1 MTCCSLDLKLGCM
14 RSHDRQIYFKKCC
27 YIYLFLVQSPK
38 DGKLLPLEWGMI
50 HQVSSIIFPDEN
62 SCVRCE
68 YSKESHK
75 LWCITYFRKF
85 FEFLVRP
92 CLVVG
97 KYLEIFHLGSV
108 SLPSFWE
115 QYGKCRWPSNASL
128 KITWYPYPKSSTGRE
143 GYVTC
148 LVLSGSVDPFNLA
161 LPCCGGSQCTDA
173 F

>member
-1 MTCCSLDLKLGCM
+1 MLLHLFIFSTKSEGRKTIALRIG
-14 RSHDRQIYFKKCC
+14 HDT
-27 YIYLFLVQSPK
+27 
-38 DGKLLPLEWGMI
+38 
-50 HQVSSIIFPDEN
+50 SSKQHNFPDEN

-115 QYGKCRWPSNASL
+115 QYGKCRWPSNSSL

-148 LVLSGSVDPFNLA
+148 LVLSGSVDPFNLV
-161 LPCCGGSQCTDA
+161 LLRCGGSQCTDA